1 MLVSVYRRSRSSD
14 CDRTGSARV
23 WARRYVV
30 PILFASS
37 TTAARLDSER
47 PTASASPKARIRP
60 TTPSSAAW
68 RAANGSRSVSDR
80 CRRYLPSSAPR
91 PVAPTTTAKR
101 MSASSQ
107 LLSRKNR
114 RLLRGLDLELQAV
127 ERHNPDLG
135 SGRYSFWRARLPQL
149 AVYTDVALRLQ
160 RLDSLADGANEVLYA
175 CDDLHAAHPAVEVG
189 DLEAKE
195 GERSQPG
202 HRTPRRGEQ
211 EEQQESEQ
219 EEHRPAPS
227 SGRGRTAASS

>member
-1 MLVSVYRRSRSSD
+1 M
-14 CDRTGSARV
+14 
-23 WARRYVV
+23 
-30 PILFASS
+30 
-37 TTAARLDSER
+37 
-47 PTASASPKARIRP
+47 RP

-91 PVAPTTTAKR
+91 PVAPTTTANR

-114 RLLRGLDLELQAV
+114 RRLPGFDLERQAV

-135 SGRYSFWRARLPQL
+135 SGRHSLRRARLPQL

-160 RLDSLADGANEVLYA
+160 RLDRLADGAHEVLDA
-175 CDDLHAAHPAVEVG
+175 GNDLHAAHPAVEVE

-195 GERSQPG
+195 GQRSRPG
-202 HRTPRRGEQ
+202 NRTPRLGEQ

-219 EEHRPAPS
+219 EEHGPTPS
-227 SGRGRTAASS
+227 SGRGRTAASSRSGDEAPATAVSG